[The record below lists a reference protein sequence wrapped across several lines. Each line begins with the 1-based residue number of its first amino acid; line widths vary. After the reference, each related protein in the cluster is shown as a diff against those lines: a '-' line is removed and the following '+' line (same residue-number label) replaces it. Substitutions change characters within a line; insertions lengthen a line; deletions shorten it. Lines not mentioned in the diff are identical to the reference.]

1 MTVTVNSRIL
11 TAGSANA
18 KTLILSEPL
27 SFWGG
32 FDPATGIILDQHHP
46 QAGACVKD
54 LILVLPAAR
63 GSGGTPACIAES
75 LRGGVGPAGV
85 ILKTADINIATGTLV
100 AKTLYGSNCPVVC
113 VTPDDYDKLCQ
124 ANNLAIAQDGTIT
137 LI

>member
-1 MTVTVNSRIL
+1 MTITSRIL
-11 TAGSANA
+11 TPGSASA
-18 KTLILSEPL
+18 RTLVLSEPL

-32 FDPATGIILDQHHP
+32 YDPATGTILDQHHP
-46 QAGACVKD
+46 EAGACVMD

-75 LRGGVGPAGV
+75 LRRKVGPAGI

-100 AKTLYGSNCPVVC
+100 AKTLYGTNCPVVC
-113 VTPDDYDKLCQ
+113 VTPDDYETLCQ
-124 ANNLAIAQDGTIT
+124 AGELAIVQDGTIT